1 MKNAKST
8 LRARIVTASAGAAL
22 LLAGAGLVPAFAA
35 ASNVPAL
42 QNRTIGFALTS
53 AAWSLYQ
60 TGDGKAECPDGFND
74 GPREHF
80 KALYPKLG
88 TVEDTQL
95 GYESLSRNP
104 MDKEDN
110 FPYHEAKGKI
120 GLGLNLDGK
129 IGPNDFTSPSGEKG
143 IDNQFYRVIGC
154 TRLFRGPDGTYA
166 HFTEMWVRE
175 EAYNRILVELSNVDS
190 LETDDQVDV
199 MLYRGKDRLMSDA
212 SGEHI
217 LPGGSNR
224 VDDRFSKRFTQHLK
238 GKIVNGVLTT
248 EPADIAWAWSAYFA
262 HPDYYLFKQ
271 GRLQVN
277 LSPDGNGAE
286 GVVAGYL
293 DVAGFYRHMNH
304 AWSTHHSSYGG
315 LSQPAMYRAL
325 HSLADAIP
333 DDKGVNT
340 AISSSLGIKL
350 VQIFIQH
357 PDKKVASTETP
368 GAPAVE
374 RSQR

>member
-1 MKNAKST
+1 MKNAKPA
-8 LRARIVTASAGAAL
+8 LQARLMTAAAGAAL
-22 LLAGAGLVPAFAA
+22 LLASANLAPASAAGPDVPG
-35 ASNVPAL
+35 L

-53 AAWSLYQ
+53 ASWSLYQ
-60 TGDGKAECPDGFND
+60 TENGKAECPDGFNE

-80 KALYPKLG
+80 KALYPNLG

-95 GYESLSRNP
+95 GYESRSRSP
-104 MDKEDN
+104 MDKDDT
-110 FPYHEAKGKI
+110 FPYHEAKGKV

-129 IGPNDFTSPSGEKG
+129 IGPNDFTSPAGDKG
-143 IDNQFYRVIGC
+143 IDNQLYRVIGC

-175 EAYNRILVELSNVDS
+175 EAYNRILVEVNNVDN
-190 LETDDQVDV
+190 LQNDDQVDV

-212 SGEHI
+212 TGEKI
-217 LPGGSNR
+217 VPGGSNR

-271 GRLQVN
+271 GRLQVSLN
-277 LSPDGNGAE
+277 PDGTEAE

-325 HSLADAIP
+325 HHLADAIP

-357 PDKKVASTETP
+357 PDKKVASAETP
-368 GAPAVE
+368 GGAAME